1 MRVYLKRKVSEV
13 IAGGDVLKVKL
24 EKTANGE
31 KPYVDCE
38 VEEYETLQSM
48 GMVDAEP
55 TPEVPEIL
63 EEAPVQDKSAT
74 ESEEET
80 QSTETPIKELELRS
94 NVHLA
99 LRRKYKTVEALDG
112 ATIEDLTAIKGIGK
126 RMAQTILETAA
137 QFE

>member
-63 EEAPVQDKSAT
+63 EEAPAQGESA
-74 ESEEET
+74 EEET
-80 QSTETPIKELELRS
+80 ESTETPIKELELRS
-94 NVHLA
+94 NIHLA

-126 RMAQTILETAA
+126 KMAQTILETAA

>member
-13 IAGGDVLKVKL
+13 IAGGDVLKVYL

-31 KPYVDCE
+31 KPYVDCDRYE
-38 VEEYETLQSM
+38 FETLQSM

-63 EEAPVQDKSAT
+63 EEAPVQEESA
-74 ESEEET
+74 EEET
-80 QSTETPIKELELRS
+80 ESTETPIKDLELRS

-99 LRRKYKTVEALDG
+99 LRRKYKTVESLDG
-112 ATIEDLTAIKGIGK
+112 ATVEDLTAIKGIGK
-126 RMAQTILETAA
+126 KMAQTILDKAA
-137 QFE
+137 EFE